1 MPARPSAAR
10 YLSVR
15 LNARRTALLAGVSVV
30 ATVIASPH
38 AAARALNGS
47 GSGAVSAPN
56 IAADAAT
63 AAAQQAAAAA
73 RQTQDSLARSA
84 RAVQDM
90 QAVQAAARAAA
101 AAAQVSAT
109 VPVAVPNG
117 LGVGGL
123 LPNLSA
129 GWSNANTPAQSI
141 DAAGQTQVGIHQ
153 TGRQAILNWSSFN
166 VGARTTLTF
175 DQQGN
180 RDWVA
185 LNRVDRNFGPSQIL
199 GNIKADGQVYIIN
212 QSGIIFGGAAQ
223 VNVGSLIA
231 STAQI
236 SDDQFLKGIYSTQTG
251 SNWTP
256 SFTDAAALLGNGRS
270 GGVVKVE
277 AGAQIATHAPATV
290 TSGGGFVLLMG
301 GDVVNAGTITTPM
314 GQTQLAAGDAFVL
327 RRGYGTETNQFST
340 TRGNEIAVGTWNG
353 TTFTPGGIGRVR
365 NEGLIVSPQGD
376 ITLAG
381 HTIAQDGIL
390 LASTSVNN
398 RGSVHLL
405 NSATDIEGSITL
417 GALSLTIVIPE
428 LESAETALNSQRDGL
443 IAASAAANPL
453 RAQVAFGAFDNLS
466 KLADRLDQSRIEIVT
481 GGHVVFKGG
490 SLTRAQGGQVS
501 VSASKRIFT
510 ETGAT
515 IDVSGVRDVALA
527 MSANNVMVN
536 IQGNELRDSPQN
548 RESSILKNNDVWI
561 DLRSLTLVPD
571 GTGGYAGDR
580 YYTKGGLLEVGG
592 YVANTTHKIGEWSAI
607 GGSITLS
614 APEAV
619 AQKGSVFDISGGSLA
634 YAAGW
639 IRSTNLIGSDG
650 RRYSI
655 DNAPANMT
663 FVGFAGGFRRTHNI
677 QGQEDKRLTEIWSS
691 VFDRGRT
698 SLRWEEGYAVGR
710 DAGRLMLSAPTAIF
724 EADILADIVT
734 GKGQT
739 SRRVA
744 GVSDG
749 YKVTQTTVAQAGT
762 LALGGYGALGR
773 VDAYVSDVR
782 IGDIAGITAG
792 LSATEALPAERSDTV
807 WLDAGHLN
815 ALQLGGIDLATR
827 GSIAVSSDLTL
838 ADGGMLKLIAPIVDI
853 SANITARSGSVTA
866 SNVFTS
872 ERTGSAPTTLLSDGG
887 AHVTLHA
894 GATLSVAGRW
904 VNELRDPDER
914 SGLGYLDGGKVS
926 LTSTHDVTLAEDSL
940 VDVSSGAAILA
951 NGKTRGGKGGDV
963 TLEARSYIGS
973 SSVSPGKLTLDGML
987 RGYGVT
993 GGDTLSI
1000 GGSPVLVSD
1009 GVVVADAGQILL
1021 QSDFFRKGF
1030 SQYTIKG
1037 NQFSFG
1043 SVTVADGTVLSVEMP
1058 VYRFTP
1064 AAYALPT
1071 GTDSA
1076 AALEVWTPPRYL
1088 ENAAARTITQRKG
1101 AGLAFTDVGNVSIGA
1116 GARIEVDP
1124 GQSIAISSI
1133 GQVTIDGRLNA
1144 WGGTIA
1150 INSRGPMPN
1159 QSTTVAPGRSIWI
1172 GEDAVLDVAARAVT
1186 AVDLRGRQFA
1196 LVPNGGTIRIGSDGV
1211 TPAGLPDKIS
1221 TSFVIIRPGAVL
1233 DASGAGTTVDLGG
1246 GGLSPVADIRTLA
1259 SQGGSIALASSTGI
1273 ALDGEVRAASGG
1285 AGAAGGNL
1293 SLTLESAVYTPADI
1307 AALKQPRVLTITQTR
1322 QPSSLPADLAPGEHR
1337 DGLSYTKAWLSAE
1350 QVQAGGFDNLSLS
1363 SSDIIR
1369 FEGDVAL
1376 RLEQSLRFQG
1386 GVISVADT
1394 TPQALVSLSAPVIR
1408 FEGGTGRSI
1417 GNRGEIVPVL
1427 QRVAT
1432 GSWRPAAGNA
1442 GRLTLEADVIDI
1454 AGGVRFGASDQY
1466 AIGFV
1471 PGSDIN
1477 TINVPIEVPGFS
1489 DIQFFSRGDI
1499 RLSGSLASA
1508 GDIALTATQL
1518 YPVTGASATILAGAQ
1533 WEGSTIRA
1541 RPDSVLAIRSNGR
1554 SAQMPSSVFGSLG
1567 LAAGVIKQDGV
1578 LRAPLGYIR
1587 LGGVVDAPGFSAQD
1601 GGRVVLG
1608 EGSITSV
1615 SAAGLVIPY
1624 GGTVDG
1630 LTYSYNGRELT
1641 LPNLMKLD
1649 AMGKIEV
1656 AATRFEARPGAL
1668 LDLSGGGELAGAGF
1682 IAGRGGSVDIL
1693 RTPLVNA
1700 NPAFG
1705 FSAASNKVYAI
1716 LPGFAA
1722 GYAPIMQEKGAGD
1735 PALGQQVTI
1744 PSGVP
1749 GLPAGTYT
1757 LLPSTY
1763 ALLPGAYRVEIGG
1776 GLSRD
1781 TAAVA
1786 LGNGSYA
1793 TSAYLGVANTTIH
1806 ASMPNQIVLTSG
1818 AAARTHSQY
1827 NDASYSK
1834 FALEQAS
1841 RLGTTRA
1848 RLPIDGKQFVLT
1860 FAQEGEVLDFKGT
1873 ALFAPG
1879 SGGFAGTLLV
1889 QSYKPIEIKAAGTQ
1903 ATAGMISFNAED
1915 LSRFNTG
1922 TLFVNGSYSYIGAG
1936 TVVLRSNMPAG
1947 SVAVRK
1953 GAVLEAGQILL
1964 AGADVSVEDGAVLD
1978 TTRSTAALPDSTLG
1992 YVFAN
1997 GSAADDVSFSSV
2009 LVVANGWFDLL
2020 PALLPLA
2027 PRPSALTV
2035 SDGAILRTSGT
2046 VGFVAADKLSLGQA
2060 QLNAR
2065 YLALSLPAVNVGT
2078 EASLAAAAAAGVL
2091 GTGWNLTQTTLD
2103 RLLNPATTNLA
2114 ALERLSFSARDGINF
2129 FGNVTLDARN
2139 HGGGSA
2145 ETMVILNTPSI
2156 YGWGDERTSAILSA
2170 DTLIWNGIAMG
2181 TGTVSDPYT
2190 SLRPPTVRPGG
2201 AGTGSGHLTLDA
2213 REVRFGYDPLARRQT
2228 SAELER
2234 LALGFSGVNIVASE
2248 KVTANSRGVASFY
2261 RSGTDAA
2268 SYAGGNLVITT
2279 PLLTTDSGAMIDI
2292 RAGGTIAVNAA
2303 GGTANPSALSDLG
2316 GEIRL
2321 NGSAITL
2328 DTTVALPTG
2337 RLRITAQNDIVLGD
2351 RAFIDLSGRAISF
2364 FDVTK
2369 YSWGGSLKMESDA
2382 GRVAQAA
2389 GSVIDVSARNN
2400 DAGSIE
2406 VAAVGGTATFSGRL
2420 RGETSGGN
2428 GGVFS
2433 LSAATV
2439 ADFGDL
2445 NARLNA
2451 SGFFGERSFA
2461 VRSGDIV
2468 IVDEVRAHVVNI
2480 AANGGSLIVNGKI
2493 DASGEKV
2500 GTIRLSA
2507 RDGLTLASSAVLDI
2521 HGSVLQTDSRG
2532 APIEASNRGSIELT
2546 TKNGAVTLANGVTID
2561 MRSADGVA
2569 RGKLEI
2575 NAPRVGSDGIAID
2588 ATHRVNILGAA
2599 SIAVNGFRSYSPSD
2613 GIVDQ
2618 AYLDGV
2624 HIDSADFI
2632 GAATLNGA
2640 LQTGLAGLKAYG
2652 AAFHLRPG
2660 VEITSEGDLTTRVDL
2675 DLAGYRYGPGVDP
2688 GIYGSGEP
2696 GVLVMRAGGNL
2707 KINGSINDGFAPPPP
2722 TQDDYNWMDG
2732 REGKMWVMSPMLAP
2746 GSLSWSMRFVS
2757 GADLAASDTRAVKRI
2772 HALGESGDLV
2782 LDDHHVGGGYLM
2794 EAASVVRTGTG
2805 YLDLIAGRNYRHA
2818 SLFGVYTAGTALT
2831 ETQNYTGIWL
2841 TDGGGD
2847 VRIEAG
2853 GTLAGYSYM
2862 SGLDTNQRRI
2872 NEWLRSENGAWGISF
2887 GAYVMDTWWTNALLS
2902 FAGIGALGGGNVHV
2916 IAGGDAGVMSPQIL
2930 EPNPN
2935 NGFDETRASGLVV
2948 AIGGGGY
2955 VDAGGALRQTGGGD
2969 LSVKIGGRLNMAP
2982 LYQSNSPGGG
2992 MLINVRGDVSVS
3004 ASSIGLVNELRY
3016 GAPVNYADPRPV
3028 DPNRPYDFAPD
3039 SGIMLA
3045 LGDSRANI
3053 KTLGHLVL
3061 LHASDPGASDPAT
3074 YDGSSLPTINAPGFS
3089 LWTNRTAIDLFSA
3102 GGSVAPISTYDPQSG
3117 AENSYYSYG
3126 ANRPYPP
3133 SLGAVAAGGD
3143 VLVSGQANLVPFSNA
3158 RLDLFARDS
3167 IRYALNDSGEGNYL
3181 TIWGDAPGAQ
3191 PPAAPMRF
3199 YAVNGDIT
3207 NLRTGYILD
3216 PLLTPRYV
3224 GSGPVWLRAGRDIIG
3239 AGGVDNPASDF
3250 FDESGSGLIVHSRD
3264 TDISIVEAG
3273 RDIIYA
3279 NLKVAGPGTLALTAG
3294 RHIYQADK
3302 GTVLSLGAIAPGDKR
3317 PGASIVMQA
3326 GVGANGPQY
3335 GALMRYLDPANLAIA
3350 RTPLADQPGKVARTY
3365 EKELADWLK
3374 GRYGYE
3380 AASDEDARNYL
3391 MGLPSEQRDIFL
3403 RTVYFAELRAGGRE
3417 YNNPE
3422 SPRFNS
3428 YLRGRQMI
3436 ATLFPD
3442 KDANGNP
3449 IAYAGDITM
3458 FGSAATRTQD
3468 GGDIQMLAPGGQI
3481 IVGVEGKVPPALA
3494 GVIVQRQGTIQMYSK
3509 GSILLGLSRIMTNI
3523 GGDVF
3528 AWSAEGD
3535 INAGRG
3541 SKTTIVYTPPRRVID
3556 DYGTVTLSPNGAN
3569 SGAGISARSA
3579 IPGVPSGDVD
3589 LIAPL
3594 GTIDVGEAGIS
3605 GRNINLAALQ
3615 IINAANITAQGN
3627 VTGVPTVQVPNI
3639 AAALST
3645 SNATAATQ
3653 QTTTPNQGSGSER
3666 PSVIIVEVLG
3676 YGGSNGEGDDGRG
3689 EDEQRRRRN
3698 EAQGQDPRSRVQIL
3712 DVGEITTTERRALTE
3727 ERRPSAAVR

>member
-1 MPARPSAAR
+1 M
-10 YLSVR
+10 
-15 LNARRTALLAGVSVV
+15 
-30 ATVIASPH
+30 
-38 AAARALNGS
+38 
-47 GSGAVSAPN
+47 
-56 IAADAAT
+56 
-63 AAAQQAAAAA
+63 
-73 RQTQDSLARSA
+73 
-84 RAVQDM
+84 
-90 QAVQAAARAAA
+90 QAAARAAA
-101 AAAQVSAT
+101 AATQVSA
-109 VPVAVPNG
+109 AIPNG
-117 LGVGGL
+117 LGAGGL
-123 LPNLSA
+123 QPNIPVDWTGA
-129 GWSNANTPAQSI
+129 NAPTQSV
-141 DAAGQTQVGIHQ
+141 DGAGQTQVNIRQ
-153 TGRQAILNWSSFN
+153 TTQQAILDWQSFN

-175 DQQGN
+175 DQQNN
-180 RDWVA
+180 RNWVA
-185 LNRVDRNFGPSQIL
+185 LNRVDRNSGPSQIL
-199 GNIKADGQVYIIN
+199 GNIKADGQVYVIN

-236 SDDQFLKGIYSTQTG
+236 SNDQFLKGIYSTRTG

-256 SFTDAAALLGNGRS
+256 SFTDATALLGNGRG
-270 GGVVKVE
+270 GGVVKIE
-277 AGAQIATHAPATV
+277 AGAQIATHAPAAA

-301 GDVVNAGTITTPM
+301 GEVVNAGAITTPM

-327 RRGYGTETNQFST
+327 RAGYGTETNQFST

-353 TTFTPGGIGRVR
+353 TTFTSGGTGRVR
-365 NEGLIVSPQGD
+365 NEGLIVSPRGD
-376 ITLAG
+376 VTLVGHAIT
-381 HTIAQDGIL
+381 QDGVL
-390 LASTSVNN
+390 LASTSVNS
-398 RGSVHLL
+398 RGTVHLL
-405 NSATDIEGSITL
+405 NSATDIQGIVTL
-417 GALSLTIVIPE
+417 GANSLTTVVPE
-428 LESAETALNSQRDGL
+428 LESTETALDSQRDGL
-443 IAASAAANPL
+443 IAASADANLL
-453 RAQVAFGAFDNLS
+453 RSQAVLGAFDNLS
-466 KLADRLDQSRIEIVT
+466 KLADRLDLSRIEIVT
-481 GGHVVFKGG
+481 GGHAVFEGG
-490 SLTRAQGGQVS
+490 SLTIAQGGQIL
-501 VSASKRIFT
+501 VSAGNRLFA

-515 IDVSGVRDVALA
+515 INASGVRDVALA

-548 RESSILKNNDVWI
+548 RESSVLKNNDVWV
-561 DLRSLTLVPD
+561 DLRGLTLVPD
-571 GTGGYAGDR
+571 GTGGYVGDR

-592 YVANTTHKIGEWSAI
+592 YVANTTHKIGEWSAV

-614 APEAV
+614 APEVV
-619 AQKGSVFDISGGSLA
+619 AQKGSVFDISGGSLT

-650 RRYSI
+650 RRYSV
-655 DNAPANMT
+655 DNAPGNMS

-677 QGQEDKRLTEIWSS
+677 QGQEDKRLTEVWTT

-698 SLRWEEGYAVGR
+698 SLRWEEGYTVGR
-710 DAGRLMLSAPTAIF
+710 DAGRVILSAPTAIF
-724 EADILADIVT
+724 EADILADIVS

-739 SRRVA
+739 SRRAV

-762 LALGGYGALGR
+762 LALGGYAALGR
-773 VDAYVSDVR
+773 VDAYVSNVR
-782 IGDIAGITAG
+782 IDDIASITAG
-792 LSATEALPAERSDTV
+792 LTAMGMLPAERLDTL

-815 ALQLGGIDLATR
+815 TQRLGGIDLATR
-827 GSIAVSSDLTL
+827 GSIAVDSDLIL
-838 ADGGMLKLIAPIVDI
+838 ADGGALKLIAPSVDI
-853 SANITARSGSVTA
+853 RANVTARSGIVAA
-866 SNVFTS
+866 SNIFTS
-872 ERTGSAPTTLLSDGG
+872 ERAGSVPIMLLSDGG

-904 VNELRDPDER
+904 VNELLDPDER
-914 SGLGYLDGGKVS
+914 FGLGYLDGGRVN
-926 LTSTHDVTLAEDSL
+926 LTSTHDVTLADNSL

-951 NGKTRGGKGGDV
+951 NGKTRGAKGGDV

-973 SSVSPGKLTLDGML
+973 SSVLSGKLVLDGAL
-987 RGYGVT
+987 RSYGVA
-993 GGDTLSI
+993 GGGTLVL
-1000 GGSPVLVSD
+1000 GGSPVLISD
-1009 GVVVADAGQILL
+1009 DDVAVAEQVLL
-1021 QSDFFRKGF
+1021 RSDFFRRGF

-1037 NQFSFG
+1037 NQLSFG
-1043 SVTVADGTVLSVEMP
+1043 SVAVADGTVLSVEMP
-1058 VYRFTP
+1058 VYRL
-1064 AAYALPT
+1064 AAKAYAAPT
-1071 GTDSA
+1071 GDDSA
-1076 AALEVWTPPRYL
+1076 TALEVWTPPRYL
-1088 ENAAARTITQRKG
+1088 ENAATRTITQRKG
-1101 AGLAFTDVGNVSIGA
+1101 AGLAFADVGSVSIGV
-1116 GARIEVDP
+1116 GSRIEVDP
-1124 GQSIAISSI
+1124 GQSIAISSV

-1150 INSRGPMPN
+1150 VNSRGTILN
-1159 QSTTVAPGRSIWI
+1159 QDSTVMPGRSIWI
-1172 GEDAVLDVAARAVT
+1172 GDDAVLDAAARAVT
-1186 AVDLRGRQFA
+1186 GLDLRGRQFA
-1196 LVPNGGTIRIGSDGV
+1196 LVPNGGTIRIGTDGI
-1211 TPAGLPDKIS
+1211 TPAGLADKIS
-1221 TSFVIIRPGAVL
+1221 TSFVIVRPGAVL
-1233 DASGAGTTVDLGG
+1233 DASGAGAKIDLAAGALSTVSD
-1246 GGLSPVADIRTLA
+1246 VRTLA
-1259 SQGGSIALASSTGI
+1259 SQGGSIVLASSTGI
-1273 ALDGEVRAASGG
+1273 ALEGKVRAASGG
-1285 AGAAGGNL
+1285 EGAAGGNL
-1293 SLTLESAVYTPADI
+1293 SLILESAVYTPADI
-1307 AALKQPRVLTITQTR
+1307 AALKQPRILTITQAR
-1322 QPSSLPADLAPGEHR
+1322 QPPSLPVDLAPGEHR

-1350 QVQAGGFDNLSLS
+1350 QVQAGGFDNLLLS

-1369 FEGDVAL
+1369 FEGDVVL
-1376 RLEQSLRFQG
+1376 GLGQSLRFQS

-1394 TPQALVSLSAPVIR
+1394 TPQALVSLAAPVIR
-1408 FEGGTGRSI
+1408 FEGGGSRVV
-1417 GNRGEIVPVL
+1417 GARGEIVPVL
-1427 QRVAT
+1427 QRATT
-1432 GSWRPAAGNA
+1432 GSWRPAAMNV

-1489 DIQFFSRGDI
+1489 DIRFFSRGDI

-1508 GDIALTATQL
+1508 GDVTFTATQL
-1518 YPVTGASATILAGAQ
+1518 YPVTGASATILAGAA
-1533 WEGSTIRA
+1533 WDGAALRL
-1541 RPDSVLAIRSNGR
+1541 RPDSVLAIRSNGQP
-1554 SAQMPSSVFGSLG
+1554 AQTPSSVFGSLG
-1567 LAAGVIKQDGV
+1567 LSAGLVKQDGV
-1578 LRAPLGYIR
+1578 LRAPLGFIR
-1587 LGGVVDAPGFSAQD
+1587 LGGVIDAPGFSSQD

-1608 EGSITSV
+1608 EHSITSV

-1630 LTYSYNGRELT
+1630 LTYNYNGQELT

-1682 IAGRGGSVDIL
+1682 IVGRGGSVDIL

-1700 NPAFG
+1700 SPAFG

-1716 LPGFAA
+1716 LPGFASD
-1722 GYAPIMQEKGAGD
+1722 YAPIMQEKGAGD

-1744 PSGVP
+1744 PSGVA
-1749 GLPAGTYT
+1749 GLLAGTYT

-1786 LGNGSYA
+1786 LGNNSYA
-1793 TSAYLGVANTTIH
+1793 IGAYLGVANTTIH
-1806 ASMPNQIVLTSG
+1806 ASMPNQIVLTPG
-1818 AAARTHSQY
+1818 TAVRTHSQY
-1827 NDASYSK
+1827 NDTSYSK

-1841 RLGTTRA
+1841 RLGTARA

-1860 FAQEGEVLDFKGT
+1860 FAEAGDVLDFKGT

-1879 SGGFAGTLLV
+1879 DGGFAGTLLL
-1889 QSYKPIEIKAAGTQ
+1889 QGYKSIEIKAAAAQ

-1936 TVVLRSNMPAG
+1936 TVVLRSNMQAG
-1947 SVAVRK
+1947 SVAVRR

-1964 AGADVSVEDGAVLD
+1964 AGVDVSVEDGAVLD
-1978 TTRSTAALPDSTLG
+1978 TTRSTVALPDSTLG

-1997 GSAADDVSFSSV
+1997 GIAANDVTFSSV

-2020 PALLPLA
+2020 PALLPQV

-2035 SDGAILRTSGT
+2035 ADGAILRTSGT
-2046 VGFVAADKLSLGQA
+2046 VGFVAADKLSLGQT

-2078 EASLAAAAAAGVL
+2078 ETSLAAAAAAGVL

-2129 FGNVTLDARN
+2129 YGNVTLDARN
-2139 HGGGSA
+2139 HGAGSA

-2181 TGTVSDPYT
+2181 TGTVEDPYT

-2213 REVRFGYDPLARRQT
+2213 REILFGYDPLARRQT

-2248 KVTANSRGVASFY
+2248 KVTANSRGIASFY
-2261 RSGTDAA
+2261 RSGTDPA

-2292 RAGGTIAVNAA
+2292 RAGGAIAVNAA

-2321 NGSAITL
+2321 SGRTIAL

-2337 RLRITAQNDIVLGD
+2337 RLRMMAQGDIVLGD
-2351 RAFIDLSGRAISF
+2351 RALVDLSGRAISF
-2364 FDVTK
+2364 YEVTK
-2369 YSWGGSLKMESDA
+2369 YSWGGSLKMESRA
-2382 GRVAQAA
+2382 GRVLQAA

-2406 VAAVGGTATFSGRL
+2406 VSTVGGTATFSGTL
-2420 RGETSGGN
+2420 RGDTSGGGN
-2428 GGVFS
+2428 GGHFS
-2433 LSAATV
+2433 LSATII
-2439 ADFGDL
+2439 ADFAGL

-2461 VRSGDIV
+2461 ISSGNIV
-2468 IVDEVRAHVVNI
+2468 IGDEVRAHTVNI

-2500 GTIRLSA
+2500 GNIRLSA
-2507 RDGLTLASSAVLDI
+2507 RDGLTLTSSAVLDI
-2521 HGSVLQTDSRG
+2521 HGSVLQTDSHG

-2546 TKNGAVTLANGVTID
+2546 ASNGTVTLADGVTID
-2561 MRSADGVA
+2561 MRSADSVA

-2575 NAPRVGSDGIAID
+2575 NAPRVGGDGIAID
-2588 ATHRVNILGAA
+2588 AANRVNILGAS
-2599 SIAVNGFRSYSPSD
+2599 SIAVNGFRNYAPLD

-2618 AYLDGV
+2618 AYLDGI
-2624 HIDSADFI
+2624 HSDSTDFV
-2632 GAATLNGA
+2632 GAASLNGA
-2640 LQTGLAGLKAYG
+2640 LQARLAGLKVYG
-2652 AAFHLRPG
+2652 SAFHLRPG
-2660 VEITSEGDLTTRVDL
+2660 VEITSAGDLTTRGDL
-2675 DLAGYRYGPGVDP
+2675 DLAGYRYGSDVNP

-2696 GVLVMRAGGNL
+2696 GVLVMRAGGSL
-2707 KINGSINDGFAPPPP
+2707 KIHGSINDGFAPPPP
-2722 TQDDYNWMDG
+2722 TQDDYNWTDG
-2732 REGKMWVMSPMLAP
+2732 RAGKMWIMSPMLTP
-2746 GSLSWSMRFVS
+2746 GSLSWSMRLVS

-2916 IAGGDAGVMSPQIL
+2916 IAGGDAGVMSPQIVEL
-2930 EPNPN
+2930 NPN
-2935 NGFDETRASGLVV
+2935 TGFDETRASGLVV

-2969 LSVKIGGRLNMAP
+2969 LTMKIGGRLNMAP
-2982 LYQSNSPGGG
+2982 LYQSNYPGGG
-2992 MLINVRGDVSVS
+2992 MLVNVRGDISVTAS
-3004 ASSIGLVNELRY
+3004 AIGLVNELRY
-3016 GAPVNYADPRPV
+3016 GTPVSYADPRPV

-3045 LGDSRANI
+3045 LGDSRASI
-3053 KTLGHLVL
+3053 KTLGNLVI
-3061 LHASDPGASDPAT
+3061 LHASDPGASDPAS
-3074 YDGSSLPTINAPGFS
+3074 YDGSSLPTINAPAFS
-3089 LWTNRTAIDLFSA
+3089 LWTNRTSIDLFSA
-3102 GGSVAPISTYDPQSG
+3102 GGSVAPISTYDRRGS
-3117 AENSYYSYG
+3117 ATNSYYSYG
-3126 ANRPYPP
+3126 TDRPYPP
-3133 SLGAVAAGGD
+3133 SLGVVAAGGD
-3143 VLVSGQANLVPFSNA
+3143 VLVAGRAELAAFNNA

-3167 IRYALNDSGEGNYL
+3167 IRYAINDDQGGNYL
-3181 TIWGDAPGAQ
+3181 TIRGDAPGAQ

-3199 YAVNGDIT
+3199 YALNGDIT
-3207 NLRTGYILD
+3207 NLRIGHILES
-3216 PLLTPRYV
+3216 PLAPRYV

-3239 AGGVDNPASDF
+3239 AGGVDNPASDWA
-3250 FDESGSGLIVHSRD
+3250 DESEGGLIVHNRD
-3264 TDISIVEAG
+3264 TDVSIVEAG

-3279 NLKVAGPGTLALTAG
+3279 NLKVVGPGTLALTAG

-3302 GTVLSLGAIAPGDKR
+3302 GTVLSLGAIVPGDKR
-3317 PGASIVMQA
+3317 PGASIMMQA
-3326 GVGANGPQY
+3326 GVGATGPNY
-3335 GALMRYLDPANLAIA
+3335 GALMRYLDPVNLATA
-3350 RTPLADQPGKVARTY
+3350 KTALADQPGKVARTY
-3365 EKELADWLK
+3365 EKELTDWLK

-3380 AASDEDARNYL
+3380 AAGDKDALAYFTS
-3391 MGLPSEQRDIFL
+3391 LPSEQRDIFL

-3428 YLRGRQMI
+3428 YLRGRQI
-3436 ATLFPD
+3436 ISALFPD
-3442 KDANGNP
+3442 NDVNGNP

-3458 FGSAATRTQD
+3458 FGGAAARTQD

-3494 GVIVQRQGTIQMYSK
+3494 GLIVQREGDIQMYSK

-3523 GGDVF
+3523 GGDIF

-3541 SKTTIVYTPPRRVID
+3541 SKTTIVYTPPRRVTD
-3556 DYGTVTLSPNGAN
+3556 NYGTVTLSPNGAN

-3627 VTGVPTVQVPNI
+3627 VTGVPTVQAPNI
-3639 AAALST
+3639 ATALAT

-3653 QTTTPNQGSGSER
+3653 QTTAPNQGNGNER

-3676 YGGSNGEGDDGRG
+3676 YGGDGGGDNPGVD
-3689 EDEQRRRRN
+3689 DEQRRRRG
-3698 EAQGQDPRSRVQIL
+3698 EGQDPRSRVQIL
-3712 DVGEITTTERRALTE
+3712 DVGEITTTERRVLAD
-3727 ERRPSAAVR
+3727 ERRPSGAAR